1 MIYLKDVRTSK
12 QKSVCI
18 HAHAIQNKSLRFKK
32 FKLSNFRIQQAMLTW
47 FCVQRK
53 YKNSKYYVVFIY
65 FIQFLAYLYVSF
77 FYFGIFFPIN
87 DLIILFKNFLRSNV
101 QLYLSEEEQLQFIKH
116 FLRSLAYR
124 TSFRCILYSM
134 EDITSVQC

>member
-1 MIYLKDVRTSK
+1 
-12 QKSVCI
+12 
-18 HAHAIQNKSLRFKK
+18 
-32 FKLSNFRIQQAMLTW
+32 MLTW

-87 DLIILFKNFLRSNV
+87 DLIILFKNFLRSNL

-116 FLRSLAYR
+116 FLRSVTYR